1 MNNKGWGLKEFII
14 LLVALAFC
22 LVVVVYL
29 CNKLKKIDEKNK
41 FKNISTEFVGNKDIN
56 LKTYIDIEDKMVE
69 ASKKYK
75 VDENTDIVIIK
86 LSGMIEYGYINI
98 IRDPKTN
105 KECSGYV
112 IYDNSKKNYKAYL
125 SCAGSYQTSDYNAQF
140 E

>member
-1 MNNKGWGLKEFII
+1 MNNNGWGLKEFII

-22 LVVVVYL
+22 LIVVVYL
-29 CNKLKKIDEKNK
+29 GNQLKKIENNNK
-41 FKNISTEFVGNKDIN
+41 GEDFNTEFIGSKDN
-56 LKTYIDIEDKMVE
+56 SLETYIDIEDKMVE

-75 VDENTDIVIIK
+75 IEDNTDIVIIK

-112 IYDNSKKNYKAYL
+112 MYDNSKKNYKAYL

>member
-1 MNNKGWGLKEFII
+1 MNNNGWGLKEFIM

-22 LVVVVYL
+22 LIVVVYL
-29 CNKLKKIDEKNK
+29 GNQLKKIEN
-41 FKNISTEFVGNKDIN
+41 NNSSNNTNTEFIGSKDN
-56 LKTYIDIEDKMVE
+56 GLKTYIELEDKMVE

-75 VDENTDIVIIK
+75 IEDNTDIVIIK

-112 IYDNSKKNYKAYL
+112 MYDNSNKNYKAYL

>member
-1 MNNKGWGLKEFII
+1 MNNKGWGLREFMM

-22 LVVVVYL
+22 LFVVVYL
-29 CNKLKKIDEKNK
+29 CNKLRNIENKNK
-41 FKNISTEFVGNKDIN
+41 LKDINTEFIGSKDNN

-75 VDENTDIVIIK
+75 IENNADIVIIK

-112 IYDNSKKNYKAYL
+112 VYDNIKKNYKAYL
-125 SCAGSYQTSDYNAQF
+125 SCAGSYQTSDYNANF